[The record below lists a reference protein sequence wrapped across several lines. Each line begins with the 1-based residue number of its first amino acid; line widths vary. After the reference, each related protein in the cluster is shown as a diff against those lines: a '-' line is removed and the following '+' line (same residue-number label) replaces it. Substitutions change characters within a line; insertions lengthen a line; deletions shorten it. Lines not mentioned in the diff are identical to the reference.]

1 MTFRSRAAPAAAL
14 LALGF
19 PLLAQ
24 AQSGMPPLP
33 DGTPASIEG
42 YDTTSMY
49 KSFYQWTRE
58 KAEKAVELW
67 AWSAATG
74 TLLFFDSAY
83 VEFEW
88 EISPFRSYQGSI
100 TLNCESATE
109 SPLFGVSRPMLTDE
123 QAAEQCAWQLN
134 LVDNPGAD
142 AIAVS
147 WLGTNFDTAAAAA
160 YLTSQNMPKGKL
172 TYRTV
177 DWSGYRDPA
186 VFSKAPALRV
196 RSFSARTCPAITGI
210 LDRLETVEL
219 GRIDIEYLGDDT
231 VRTKGDWIEDA
242 PFTRV
247 TVKSR
252 NAGKTME
259 ISFSGQDSLTQSI
272 RTDALAIAENC
283 TQLP

>member
-1 MTFRSRAAPAAAL
+1 MIAFNRAAPAAAL

-19 PLLAQ
+19 SSLAQ

-42 YDTTSMY
+42 YDTASMY

-58 KAEKAVELW
+58 KADKAVELW

-74 TLLFFDSAY
+74 TSLFFDSAY

-88 EISPFRSYQGSI
+88 DTSPFRSYQGSI
-100 TLNCESATE
+100 TLTCESATE
-109 SPLFGVSRPMLTDE
+109 SPLFGVSRVMLTDE
-123 QAAEQCAWQLN
+123 QATEQCAWQLN
-134 LVDNPGAD
+134 LVDNPA
-142 AIAVS
+142 S
-147 WLGTNFDTAAAAA
+147 AAA
-160 YLTSQNMPKGKL
+160 YLTSQNTPKGKL
-172 TYRTV
+172 TYKAV

-186 VFSKAPALRV
+186 GFSKAPALRV
-196 RSFSARTCPAITGI
+196 RSFSARTCPAITAI
-210 LDRLETVEL
+210 LDRLETVQL
-219 GRIDIEYLGDDT
+219 GRIDIEYQGEDT
-231 VRTKGDWIEDA
+231 ERAKGDWIEDV
-242 PFTRV
+242 PYTRV